1 MSNHI
6 HIVLF
11 IDENAAKSW
20 STPEVLER
28 WHQLFKGTLLTQHYC
43 RGETLADY
51 LQETLDNTVK
61 EYRSRLMDISWFMRL
76 LNEGIARQANQP
88 NNLLAFIGN
97 PRKNMPKGLPFELKD
112 YLELIELTG
121 RCIRADKVH

>member
-1 MSNHI
+1 
-6 HIVLF
+6 
-11 IDENAAKSW
+11 
-20 STPEVLER
+20 
-28 WHQLFKGTLLTQHYC
+28 
-43 RGETLADY
+43 
-51 LQETLDNTVK
+51 
-61 EYRSRLMDISWFMRL
+61 MDISWFMRL

-88 NNLLAFIGN
+88 TNLLAFIGN